1 MSPPPGAGNDGHERQ
16 WLVDDVTAV
25 EDQPADSAANLV
37 SLGFLAAALRRG
49 KWLWCVTAVVGLLVG
64 AGYYLK
70 GPHSDQASTT
80 LLLTVGAEVQPGTAI
95 LEDQA
100 LAQTHTMAGITLRK
114 LGLQESVTSFLGSY
128 TVTPL
133 TDRVLRITASA
144 PSNSEAVR
152 RANAL
157 ATEFL
162 TFRADQ
168 LRAEQQLQFTALDRQ
183 LSALRPQGKRA
194 SSDLAQLEQAIAADK
209 AAARVTTANLIGGSN
224 VLDAA
229 SPVPPHSVKKR
240 LLEFGGGGFLLGLI
254 LGVIIIVLRAL
265 VSDRLRRRDDVAQA
279 LGAPVRSIPAMGVS
293 RWLPGIGGRASGR
306 YSERVV
312 AYMRDI
318 VPTSS
323 RGAVALA
330 VVPVDD
336 PRVAAMSLVSLAVS
350 CAQEGKRVVMA
361 DLCGG
366 APAAV
371 LLGAKGPGAHTVS
384 MDGARLVVAVPDPNE
399 FAPAGPLR
407 STSLRAPSATADG
420 LAAAC
425 SSADILLTLI
435 TLDPAVGGDHLATWA
450 ADAVVMVQAGRSS
463 WTKIHAVGEM
473 IRLAGTRLVSAVLV
487 GADKADESLGVTLRP
502 EPGRDAATTPGVQA
516 DAEGSLAGT
525 PVGRLSDGPASM
537 LPMDPPE
544 HVGHRRRTGR

>member
-293 RWLPGIGGRASGR
+293 RWLPGIGRRASGR